1 MKVMHEQLSGSKIK
15 RRISVIRAMI
25 VSFFVVT
32 VIMIGLSIAT
42 FKTIRTF
49 VYGES
54 MWTRSQILASYSLT
68 QYLETRNE
76 EHYQNFLSHLKI
88 IEADEAGLIEILD
101 KDTVTTKAIDHIE
114 QGMNDR
120 RDLEVALRVF
130 SFLIQFPITQDMIH
144 EWQIGNSLTRELK
157 TLGSRIHQ
165 DYLQNVQY
173 SKEQKDNMLA
183 EIHDNNA
190 RLNRHELRFSQPLV
204 DLAREVENLLG
215 LLHLFLFLL
224 ISMLGIYIYFST
236 AQIFQRSLQ
245 TIKNSILDAVSGNV
259 NQQILIPAEEDI
271 FDISSHLNWM
281 YASFEKQLK
290 GRLSAEESE
299 ARLAILA
306 DAMPQIV
313 CIYDSKYQVEFLN
326 KNGREYF
333 GVSAEDIKQVNMIHF
348 CHDEEKSRALRQREQ
363 GTITK
368 APGEIE
374 VRLKN
379 TQNIYQWFL
388 CRFEPV
394 LNDNNEIIR
403 WYSSFTNIQGQ
414 KAHALELEKSVAIRD
429 QFLSIA
435 SHELRTPLTAL
446 KLQIGMRQRLIDKKL
461 IDHVDLNYF
470 QKNIIDDNKQI
481 DRIIRLVD
489 DMLDIS
495 RIKAGKLS
503 YDFSEIEVNQ
513 FINEVV
519 QRFLPE
525 FNEKKCQLIFEPIS
539 ETICFWD
546 SHRIEQVMIN
556 LLSNA
561 LKYGRNKDVLIK
573 LEKQF
578 DQIAIKVIDQGEG
591 IDSENK
597 EKIFELFE
605 RANKDQAISGLGL
618 GLYIVKQ
625 IVQSHHGR
633 IDIFSEFDKGSTF
646 VITLPIRVEIET
658 EAEKISS

>member
-1 MKVMHEQLSGSKIK
+1 MHEQLSGSKIK

-25 VSFFVVT
+25 VSFFVLT
-32 VIMIGLSIAT
+32 VILIGLSIAI

-54 MWTRSQILASYSLT
+54 VWTRSQILASYSLT
-68 QYLETRNE
+68 QYLSTHNE
-76 EHYQNFLSHLKI
+76 EHFQNFLSHLKI

-101 KDTVTTKAIDHIE
+101 RDTVTTKAIDYIE
-114 QGMNDR
+114 AGLNDR
-120 RDLEVALRVF
+120 RDLEVSLRVF

-144 EWQIGNSLTRELK
+144 EWQIGNSLTKELK
-157 TLGSRIHQ
+157 VLGIKIHQ
-165 DYLQNVQY
+165 DYSKNVKY
-173 SKEQKDNMLA
+173 SQEQIDGILE
-183 EIHDNNA
+183 EIHNNNA
-190 RLNRHELRFSQPLV
+190 RLNKHELLFSQPLV

-215 LLHLFLFLL
+215 LLHLFLFLFV
-224 ISMLGIYIYFST
+224 SMLGIYIYFST

-245 TIKNSILDAVSGNV
+245 TIKNSILDAVSGNIK
-259 NQQILIPAEEDI
+259 QQIVIPVEEDI

-281 YASFEKQLK
+281 YASFEKQLQ

-299 ARLAILA
+299 AKLAILA

-326 KNGREYF
+326 KNGREYL
-333 GVSAEDIKQVNMIHF
+333 GISAENIKHIDLIQF
-348 CHDEEKSRALRQREQ
+348 CHHEEKERALNQRTQ

-368 APGEIE
+368 TPGEIE
-374 VRLKN
+374 VRLRN
-379 TQNIYQWFL
+379 THNIYQWFL

-394 LNDNNEIIR
+394 LNENDEIIR

-446 KLQIGMRQRLIDKKL
+446 KLQIGMRQRLIDKKA
-461 IDHVDLNYF
+461 IEHVDLNYF
-470 QKNIIDDNKQI
+470 QKNIVDDNKQI

-495 RIKAGKLS
+495 RIKSGKLS
-503 YDFSEIEVNQ
+503 LDFTEVEVNR
-513 FINEVV
+513 FMNEVL
-519 QRFLPE
+519 QRFQPE
-525 FNEKKCQLIFEPIS
+525 FNEKKCQLIFESIP
-539 ETICFWD
+539 ETICLWD

-561 LKYGRNKDVLIK
+561 LKYGRNKDVFVK
-573 LEKQF
+573 LEKNL
-578 DQIAIKVIDQGEG
+578 DHIAIKVIDQGEG
-591 IDSENK
+591 IDSINK

-605 RANKDQAISGLGL
+605 RANKDQAVSGLGL
-618 GLYIVKQ
+618 GLYIVRQ
-625 IVQSHHGR
+625 IVQSHQGK
-633 IDIFSEFDKGSTF
+633 IEVFSEFEKGSTF
-646 VITLPIRVEIET
+646 VITLPIRVET
-658 EAEKISS
+658 EA